1 MKGTFA
7 FLLALPAATT
17 TLLSLPEHGRSLH
30 LGPVVHP
37 TPKCWNTATQLFPEL
52 SPSIDTIQFCA
63 LLPEQD
69 QKRLAL
75 EIARCHM
82 LDLGKPLVHGPCH
95 QLEDCLRDLTSQG
108 ANAYTHYI
116 TYVQQLCIRLTQE
129 LLLQQQHQIQ
139 VDIGEQYKSVS
150 QETLAQ
156 VQNLQQSM
164 GQHVHH
170 LNELADL
177 PQRLRENL
185 SRELEEK
192 LTESLTLSLDRELNK
207 HLATQL
213 ETQLGLQ
220 LGHLLEQQ
228 ALHQANFVAG
238 ILDNLTV
245 RDQELQERFKLWEHY
260 QTSLWSNHAK
270 EVEKQRRQIEEQ
282 RNRMD
287 YLSST
292 LNQATRLLWPIEG
305 LKAGVQWILRGYVWF
320 ETVVTVL
327 VHAVVTVIITRPRH
341 CQLFRI
347 HLFQLIFLEA
357 VIEVM
362 ILWMVQNGV
371 AGSATVSA
379 DIIVWSLRMGFRV
392 AMILV
397 YVIGVIASFFRKSSH
412 QEVSQRTSDFD
423 LHPAN
428 WEMSRNDPVAYY
440 YYPSPPP
447 IPQPVPFTVRD
458 RHLPNKVPH
467 HLSARLE
474 TTHVPRSDAATSRY
488 RNVVVSPSYL
498 SPMAPTTT
506 KTMFRGLTSEK
517 RNDRVSSVAWPEEI
531 TPPPAVP
538 FFDPTTKEEEEME
551 DETFFDALDPE
562 STSDRKRKQELLA
575 NEGEGE
581 EEEQVE
587 EEDLHKYKKSKTE

>member
-1 MKGTFA
+1 MSMKGTFA
-7 FLLALPAATT
+7 FWLALPAATA
-17 TLLSLPEHGRSLH
+17 TLVSLPEHGRSHH

-37 TPKCWNTATQLFPEL
+37 TPKCWNAATQLFPEL
-52 SPSIDTIQFCA
+52 SPSIDTVQFCA
-63 LLPEQD
+63 LLPEHD

-95 QLEDCLRDLTSQG
+95 HLEDCLRDLTSEG
-108 ANAYTHYI
+108 AHAYTHYI

-129 LLLQQQHQIQ
+129 LLLQQQHQTQ

-164 GQHVHH
+164 GQHVRN

-177 PQRLRENL
+177 PQRLREKL

-192 LTESLTLSLDRELNK
+192 LTETLTLSLDRELNK

-260 QTSLWSNHAK
+260 QTSLWSNHAM

-305 LKAGVQWILRGYVWF
+305 LKAVVQ
-320 ETVVTVL
+320 
-327 VHAVVTVIITRPRH
+327 
-341 CQLFRI
+341 
-347 HLFQLIFLEA
+347 
-357 VIEVM
+357 
-362 ILWMVQNGV
+362 
-371 AGSATVSA
+371 
-379 DIIVWSLRMGFRV
+379 
-392 AMILV
+392 
-397 YVIGVIASFFRKSSH
+397 
-412 QEVSQRTSDFD
+412 
-423 LHPAN
+423 
-428 WEMSRNDPVAYY
+428 
-440 YYPSPPP
+440 
-447 IPQPVPFTVRD
+447 
-458 RHLPNKVPH
+458 
-467 HLSARLE
+467 
-474 TTHVPRSDAATSRY
+474 
-488 RNVVVSPSYL
+488 
-498 SPMAPTTT
+498 
-506 KTMFRGLTSEK
+506 
-517 RNDRVSSVAWPEEI
+517 
-531 TPPPAVP
+531 
-538 FFDPTTKEEEEME
+538 
-551 DETFFDALDPE
+551 
-562 STSDRKRKQELLA
+562 
-575 NEGEGE
+575 
-581 EEEQVE
+581 
-587 EEDLHKYKKSKTE
+587 

>member
-1 MKGTFA
+1 M
-7 FLLALPAATT
+7 
-17 TLLSLPEHGRSLH
+17 
-30 LGPVVHP
+30 VHP
-37 TPKCWNTATQLFPEL
+37 TPKCWNAATELFPEL
-52 SPSIDTIQFCA
+52 SPSIDTVHFCA

-82 LDLGKPLVHGPCH
+82 MDLGKPLVHGPCH
-95 QLEDCLRDLTSQG
+95 HLEDCLRDLTIEG

-139 VDIGEQYKSVS
+139 VEIGEQYKSVS

-156 VQNLQQSM
+156 VQNLQHSM
-164 GQHVHH
+164 GQHVHN
-170 LNELADL
+170 LNALADL

-192 LTESLTLSLDRELNK
+192 LTETLTLSLDRELNK

-228 ALHQANFVAG
+228 ALYQANFVAG

-260 QTSLWSNHAK
+260 QTSLWSNHAM

-305 LKAGVQWILRGYVWF
+305 LKAGVQWILNGYVWF

-327 VHAVVTVIITRPRH
+327 VHIVVMVIMTRPRR
-341 CQLFRI
+341 CQLFR
-347 HLFQLIFLEA
+347 HYLFQLTFLEA
-357 VIEVM
+357 LMEVM
-362 ILWMVQNGV
+362 ILWMVPNGV
-371 AGSATVSA
+371 VGNATVSA
-379 DIIVWSLRMGFRV
+379 DILLCSLRMGFRV
-392 AMILV
+392 AMILIF
-397 YVIGVIASFFRKSSH
+397 VIGMIASFFRQSSH
-412 QEVSQRTSDFD
+412 PEVSPRMSDFNE
-423 LHPAN
+423 LHPAA
-428 WEMSRNDPVAYY
+428 WEMSRNDPVVY
-440 YYPSPPP
+440 YYPSPPA
-447 IPQPVPFTVRD
+447 IPQPVPFTIQE
-458 RHLPNKVPH
+458 RHLSNKIPR
-467 HLSARLE
+467 HLSARRE
-474 TTHVPRSDAATSRY
+474 TVHVPRFDSATRQY
-488 RNVVVSPSYL
+488 RDVVVSPSYS

-506 KTMFRGLTSEK
+506 KTTFRGLSTPAK
-517 RNDRVSSVAWPEEI
+517 REERVASVAWHEEI
-531 TPPPAVP
+531 TPPPAVHP
-538 FFDPTTKEEEEME
+538 FDHTKEEEEME
-551 DETFFDALDPE
+551 DETFFDAPDPE
-562 STSDRKRKQELLA
+562 YITDRKRKQELFV
-575 NEGEGE
+575 E
-581 EEEQVE
+581 EEEEVE
-587 EEDLHKYKKSKTE
+587 HEDDLHRNKKSKKE